1 MKVPTGGKVRE
12 LTLNGC
18 DSHTDSIVWMKEDR
32 RFLSFVFTCPD
43 FSGHFFVIKEASMDS
58 TYMKRALT
66 LAKQGEGFA
75 NPNPLVGAVIVKNG
89 RIIGEGYHEQ
99 YGEPHAE
106 INAIRQAGK
115 ALGTHD
121 MSGCTLYTTAYP
133 CPMCLGATIW
143 ANIKHIIY
151 GCRPQDADALG
162 FRDDFIYE
170 FFKKDQKDES
180 ILVTK
185 EAYREECLELFK
197 EYKEKNKQ
205 LY

>member
-1 MKVPTGGKVRE
+1 MLSKLEDGVISINRNLDEQVMQKAIARARETMNQDLGGPF
-12 LTLNGC
+12 G
-18 DSHTDSIVWMKEDR
+18 
-32 RFLSFVFTCPD
+32 
-43 FSGHFFVIKEASMDS
+43 A
-58 TYMKRALT
+58 
-66 LAKQGEGFA
+66 
-75 NPNPLVGAVIVKNG
+75 AVIG
-89 RIIGEGYHEQ
+89 PEGTVLSVASNSVLADAD
-99 YGEPHAE
+99 PSAHAE

-143 ANIKHIIY
+143 ANIKHVIY
-151 GCRPQDADALG
+151 GCRPEDADAIG